1 MTPAVRTTAPLA
13 PARTSS
19 PRATSATPALVGH
32 PSPVEIAFVREVSR
46 VEHAR
51 RIGAAWLRNMCR
63 MPAADVDSAE
73 VVISE
78 LATNAVVHGHGS
90 TVGLRL
96 RHTDDHVR
104 LEINDHCPSA
114 VPRPKQAGADEE
126 SGRGLW
132 LVDALVEE
140 LGGKWGFNADGTV
153 AWCVFPC
160 RMPVPSEN
168 RGHATQGQS
177 PGLQAR

>member
-1 MTPAVRTTAPLA
+1 MTALPA

-19 PRATSATPALVGH
+19 PRATAATPALARH
-32 PSPVEIAFVREVSR
+32 PSPIEIAFEREVSR

-51 RIGAAWLRNMCR
+51 RIGAAWLRNMCH
-63 MPAADVDSAE
+63 MPAARVDSVA

-78 LATNAVVHGHGS
+78 LATNAVLYGGGS

-96 RHTDDHVR
+96 RHATGQVR

-114 VPRPKQAGADEE
+114 VPCPKQAGADEE

-140 LGGKWGFNADGTV
+140 LGGKWGFTADGTV

-160 RMPVPSEN
+160 RLPVPSEN
-168 RGHATQGQS
+168 RSHEAQS
-177 PGLQAR
+177 REPGLRAR

>member
-1 MTPAVRTTAPLA
+1 M
-13 PARTSS
+13 
-19 PRATSATPALVGH
+19 
-32 PSPVEIAFVREVSR
+32 REVSR
-46 VEHAR
+46 VEHTR

-63 MPAADVDSAE
+63 MAASRVDSAE

-78 LATNAVVHGHGS
+78 LVTNAIVHGHGS

-96 RHTDDHVR
+96 RHTDGDVR

-114 VPRPKQAGADEE
+114 VPRPKQADADEE

-140 LGGKWGFNADGTV
+140 LGGTWGFTADGTV

-160 RMPVPSEN
+160 RVPVPSEN
-168 RGHATQGQS
+168 RGNEAQS
-177 PGLQAR
+177 GRDPGSRTR